1 MAKRELEEALDDLLV
16 DLTQTARY
24 EQSNLNKTSTL
35 ITKANVEA
43 LLTDWYK
50 GLAKGDLNKVNAVAS
65 GKVAKP
71 TAVSI
76 TNRLNTTAMQQGLV
90 DGTEAYMKAIKEA
103 VLKINLP
110 DTVYIGID
118 NIPTE
123 LSWTF
128 LGEGK
133 ASITAGSLNNRITRP
148 AMTALSKWVDANW
161 EQIELNALD
170 ELGGKGNRNKLFKS
184 GVSDSGGARRQLAVG
199 VAGTTKLKTSGSLSS
214 YGVFGHGIP
223 GGAQNGENYS
233 STAYAVGILQQLI
246 GQGNKAVLNP
256 NNANPILKEFQKDLL
271 DLFTVNA
278 HIDVYE
284 APGDLFDKQKQFI
297 HIKGELT
304 TKKGNQAM
312 APWDRGRGTRSVSQ
326 AGELDNI
333 KDKLANSIKGTFD
346 RLVLDIKQGKEYLG
360 GRNLGDLGTSPSA
373 KEKIGRKAVVRTL
386 KELKTAMPEGK
397 ITSKTKRAKKRKR
410 KPVKRSKPLS
420 KTNKPAKITTRPAK
434 KPTGKRNTGRR
445 TTKTNTGA
453 TRNPLA
459 LKALLQ
465 KALPD
470 EVASK
475 MTGGN
480 TLHYRT
486 GRFSDSAEII
496 NVVPY
501 PNSLE
506 VQYTYQKDPYQVFEP
521 GSGSPLATRG
531 RDPRQL
537 IGSTIRELA
546 QSLMGDRF
554 MVRTKRI

>member
-278 HIDVYE
+278 HIDV
-284 APGDLFDKQKQFI
+284 
-297 HIKGELT
+297 
-304 TKKGNQAM
+304 
-312 APWDRGRGTRSVSQ
+312 
-326 AGELDNI
+326 
-333 KDKLANSIKGTFD
+333 
-346 RLVLDIKQGKEYLG
+346 
-360 GRNLGDLGTSPSA
+360 
-373 KEKIGRKAVVRTL
+373 
-386 KELKTAMPEGK
+386 
-397 ITSKTKRAKKRKR
+397 
-410 KPVKRSKPLS
+410 
-420 KTNKPAKITTRPAK
+420 
-434 KPTGKRNTGRR
+434 
-445 TTKTNTGA
+445 
-453 TRNPLA
+453 
-459 LKALLQ
+459 
-465 KALPD
+465 
-470 EVASK
+470 
-475 MTGGN
+475 
-480 TLHYRT
+480 
-486 GRFSDSAEII
+486 
-496 NVVPY
+496 
-501 PNSLE
+501 
-506 VQYTYQKDPYQVFEP
+506 
-521 GSGSPLATRG
+521 
-531 RDPRQL
+531 
-537 IGSTIRELA
+537 
-546 QSLMGDRF
+546 
-554 MVRTKRI
+554 